1 MYTRHAQARC
11 QQRGIPPE
19 AVEAILAYG
28 NARRHDGADVYYFD
42 KRARS
47 RAEAALGRP
56 RFCRIEKALDSYVVL
71 SDDGSLLTAAHR
83 LRRLKF

>member
-28 NARRHDGADVYYFD
+28 NARRHDGADVYYLD

-47 RAEAALGRP
+47 RAEAGLGRP
-56 RFCRIEKALDSYVVL
+56 GYRRIEKALDSYLVL
-71 SDDGSLLTAAHR
+71 GDDGSLITAAHR

>member
-1 MYTRHAQARC
+1 MYTRHAQVRC

-19 AVEAILAYG
+19 AVETILSYG
-28 NARRHDGADVYYFD
+28 NARRHDGADVYYLD

-56 RFCRIEKALDSYVVL
+56 RYRRIEKALDSYLVL
-71 SDDGSLLTAAHR
+71 SDDGSLITAAHR
-83 LRRLKF
+83 IRRLKF